1 MAKDNKHSFDLI
13 TPADALEY
21 DPLSNSKDVE
31 VAITK
36 IKGRTKPPV
45 DYKPISRD
53 FIKTDRNILDV
64 VVPFLMDKYSSGTSI
79 LYIMLYRLSYGFRK
93 NKLKI
98 NDDDLA
104 RRTGIPKRTIAKYR
118 EELIECDLIRY
129 SRGYKT
135 TRKPYYEILL
145 PEQSQAFRNILH
157 KTANNL
163 QKDVKSSDDSIKY
176 KNIDKHTK
184 HIETLVR
191 SFYSEL
197 GKTEYHLTRKMLSD
211 GIRTIQSLIAEG
223 YAFKDIEGCVKYTIT
238 AKPDCYSIS
247 FINYTIGEYLVMQE
261 QEDKRKKTQAAEDKK
276 EKKRRHAIALENEL
290 QRLYSELPKNQ
301 QNTMM
306 YKAEEMAH
314 KYMTDNKIKFGE
326 KFIIMGYLQQMLE
339 ERFSDVVRTW

>member
-1 MAKDNKHSFDLI
+1 MAKNKKHTFDLK

-135 TRKPYYEILL
+135 TRK
-145 PEQSQAFRNILH
+145 S
-157 KTANNL
+157 
-163 QKDVKSSDDSIKY
+163 
-176 KNIDKHTK
+176 
-184 HIETLVR
+184 
-191 SFYSEL
+191 
-197 GKTEYHLTRKMLSD
+197 TR
-211 GIRTIQSLIAEG
+211 T
-223 YAFKDIEGCVKYTIT
+223 
-238 AKPDCYSIS
+238 
-247 FINYTIGEYLVMQE
+247 
-261 QEDKRKKTQAAEDKK
+261 
-276 EKKRRHAIALENEL
+276 
-290 QRLYSELPKNQ
+290 
-301 QNTMM
+301 
-306 YKAEEMAH
+306 
-314 KYMTDNKIKFGE
+314 
-326 KFIIMGYLQQMLE
+326 
-339 ERFSDVVRTW
+339 